1 MKKKIKPLFKE
12 STPKLPTP
20 KKCNINGIKQTIE
33 MSVVF

>member
-1 MKKKIKPLFKE
+1 MKQKIKPLLKE

-33 MSVVF
+33 VSFVF